1 MKVDLKEL
9 MSRAY
14 MAGFMDSA
22 EGYNGEYPFNAD
34 VEHATID
41 TSCSREAAINEI
53 LQSVEVV

>member
-22 EGYNGEYPFNAD
+22 QGYNGEHPFSGD
-34 VEHATID
+34 VEHATRE